1 MEAQIEQLVESFE
14 SNPWAA
20 GKALRDMV
28 KTGNGTFS
36 VHALALIKAAP
47 EAPGCNYLLTL
58 LSAEA
63 AFLDKLCDPAVISPA
78 EALEIARRIQ
88 KLDANFDAR
97 VLRHIAGGGSGSA
110 LNEKTA
116 ERLLEMVPSFS
127 ELGRMLPLLAQ
138 LLRHA
143 NPRIR
148 SKAVLLA
155 GRAGMGSKL
164 AETCLRHEDKRVRA
178 NAVEALWE
186 KSGKEA
192 RAILQ
197 EATADSDNRVA
208 ANAVMGLYKLGDTL
222 AIGLV
227 EKMARHSSAAF
238 RGSAAWVVKETGDP
252 RFLKTL
258 SKLVS
263 DGDAKVRQN
272 VFRALASIRQ
282 KKATLGGVPA
292 RRVSVVE
299 SEIVA
304 DGPQRLLVSVRAE
317 DGSPA
322 RGLTAL
328 QFHLE
333 EAREA
338 ITEYSVREKPAPDSI
353 AMGFA
358 FPEFTEPERSFL
370 RVYDE
375 AVQRRLPW
383 TRRQDK
389 WIVREYETDS
399 LAAKMGRLMGDLSQK
414 ESHRHLLLVDC
425 PELYSGISEDDAD
438 KLLVRAKSA
447 GIRVHLLVVAPIESV
462 PNPRVERLCRSSG
475 GRVTRVADRAEIP
488 EVVQELYC
496 SLLCSYE
503 IAYTPK
509 GSEPG
514 AVSVQVSGCPTPP

>member
-1 MEAQIEQLVESFE
+1 MAEIEQLLEGFE
-14 SNPWAA
+14 TNPLAA
-20 GKALRDMV
+20 SKALRELV
-28 KTGNGTFS
+28 RTGNGTFS

-47 EAPGCNYLLTL
+47 DAPGCNYLLTL

-63 AFLDKLCDPAVISPA
+63 AFLERLCDPAAISPA

-88 KLDANFDAR
+88 KLDARFDSR
-97 VLRHIAGGGSGSA
+97 VLRQISGGGSGGA

-127 ELGRMLPLLAQ
+127 DLGRMLPLLAP

-164 AETCLRHEDKRVRA
+164 AETCLRHDDKRVRA

-186 KSGKEA
+186 SPANDA
-192 RAILQ
+192 RAILY
-197 EATADSDNRVA
+197 EAASDSNNRVA
-208 ANAVMGLYKLGDTL
+208 ANAVMGLYKLGDTR

-227 EKMARHSSAAF
+227 EKMARHSSEAF

-258 SKLVS
+258 GKLVS

-282 KKATLGGVPA
+282 RKAKLGGAPA
-292 RRVSVVE
+292 LRVFVVE
-299 SEIVA
+299 SGIIT
-304 DGPQRLLVSVRAE
+304 DGPQRLLVSVRTE
-317 DGSPA
+317 DGSPV

-338 ITEYSVREKPAPDSI
+338 ITEYSVREMPAPDSI

-358 FPEFTEPERSFL
+358 FPEFTEPDKSF
-370 RVYDE
+370 RRIYDE

-389 WIVREYETDS
+389 WIVQEYETDS
-399 LAAKMGRLMGDLSQK
+399 LAARLGRLMADLSQK

-425 PELYSGISEDDAD
+425 PELYSDISEDDAD
-438 KLLVRAKSA
+438 KLLVRAKGA
-447 GIRVHLLVVAPIESV
+447 GIRVHLLVVAPMESV

-475 GRVTRVADRAEIP
+475 GRVTRVADRAEVP
-488 EVVQELYC
+488 EAIQELYC
-496 SLLCSYE
+496 SLFCSYE
-503 IAYTPK
+503 IAYAPK
-509 GSEPG
+509 GPEPG
-514 AVSVQVSGCPTPP
+514 AISVQVNGRPALP

>member
-1 MEAQIEQLVESFE
+1 MESEIEQLLEGFE
-14 SNPWAA
+14 TNPLAA
-20 GKALRDMV
+20 SKALRELG

-36 VHALALIKAAP
+36 EQALALIKAAP
-47 EAPGCNYLLTL
+47 DAPGCNYLLTL

-63 AFLDKLCDPAVISPA
+63 AFLERLCDPAVISPA
-78 EALEIARRIQ
+78 DALEIARRIQ
-88 KLDANFDAR
+88 KLDARFDSR
-97 VLRHIAGGGSGSA
+97 VLRQISGGGSGGA

-127 ELGRMLPLLAQ
+127 ELGRVLPMLAP

-186 KSGKEA
+186 SPAKDA
-192 RAILQ
+192 LAILY
-197 EATADSDNRVA
+197 EAASDSNNRVA
-208 ANAVMGLYKLGDTL
+208 ANAVMGLYKLGDTR

-227 EKMARHSSAAF
+227 EKMARHSSEEF
-238 RGSAAWVVKETGDP
+238 RGSAAWVIKETGDP

-263 DGDAKVRQN
+263 DPDAKVRQH
-272 VFRALASIRQ
+272 VFRALAAIRQ
-282 KKATLGGVPA
+282 KKATLGGAPA
-292 RRVSVVE
+292 LRVSVVE
-299 SEIVA
+299 TGMVT
-304 DGPQRLLVSVRAE
+304 DGPQRLLISVRAD
-317 DGSPA
+317 DGSPV

-338 ITEYSVREKPAPDSI
+338 ITEYSVREMPAPDSV
-353 AMGFA
+353 AMGVT
-358 FPEFTEPERSFL
+358 FPEFTEADRSF
-370 RVYDE
+370 RRIYDE

-389 WIVREYETDS
+389 WIVQEYETDS
-399 LAAKMGRLMGDLSQK
+399 LATRMGRLMGDLSQK

-425 PELYSGISEDDAD
+425 PELYSGISQDDAD
-438 KLLVRAKSA
+438 KLLVRAKGA
-447 GIRVHLLVVAPIESV
+447 GIRVHLLVVAPTESV
-462 PNPRVERLCRSSG
+462 PNARVEGLCRSSG
-475 GRVTRVADRAEIP
+475 GRVMRVADRKEIP
-488 EVVQELYC
+488 EVIQELYC

-509 GSEPG
+509 NPESGI
-514 AVSVQVSGCPTPP
+514 ASVWVSGCPTPL